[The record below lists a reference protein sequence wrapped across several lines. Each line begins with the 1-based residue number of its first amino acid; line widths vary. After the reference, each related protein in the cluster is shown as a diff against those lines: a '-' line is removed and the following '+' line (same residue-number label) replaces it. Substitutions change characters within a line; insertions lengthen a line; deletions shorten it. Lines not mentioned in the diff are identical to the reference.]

1 MVVACFTAHLFHSDL
16 GNSTRQ
22 IKHGGLCL
30 DHNLQNGNVFM
41 YPCHGDNNQQWQYDS
56 ENRLKT
62 PHDSSKC
69 LDWDTVN
76 NLFMY
81 PCHGND
87 NQKFVLPSHWLPS
100 IEGLE
105 SSSTEAELPQTY
117 QVRPVQRGVW
127 EKSNENVC
135 TVNMLRDV
143 VGTCDESF
151 SVLLGNATSVGTL
164 RDIAH
169 LVMEE
174 GPKHMPGSCCL
185 DSATSSEWF
194 GANVGTRK
202 EDSVGD
208 AASCAY
214 A

>member
-1 MVVACFTAHLFHSDL
+1 
-16 GNSTRQ
+16 
-22 IKHGGLCL
+22 
-30 DHNLQNGNVFM
+30 M
-41 YPCHGDNNQQWQYDS
+41 YPCHSGNNQKWQYDG

-69 LDWDTVN
+69 LDWDSTAN
-76 NLFMY
+76 NLYMY
-81 PCHGND
+81 DCHGGN

-100 IEGLE
+100 IKEG
-105 SSSTEAELPQTY
+105 SSSTEAELPRTY

-127 EKSNENVC
+127 EKSNDNKC

-169 LVMEE
+169 LVMED

-194 GANVGTRK
+194 GANVGARK
-202 EDSVGD
+202 GVVVD
-208 AASCAY
+208 AAS
-214 A
+214 